1 MGGHTDDLQR
11 VTLLKINVSSTLE
24 TVNYLYVLRER
35 SDDEH

>member
-1 MGGHTDDLQR
+1 MGTHTDDLQR

-24 TVNYLYVLRER
+24 AVNYLYVLRER